1 MAHIIHGLICCL
13 CKSDRFFSLHF
24 LESHQSLSVKS
35 KLVSDLLLFQKAQ
48 SEREAFLDLHYEHAH
63 SDVTFIFNVV
73 LEPSRVERLPGIDE
87 ILGQADVSGGPC
99 DGNLTL

>member
-1 MAHIIHGLICCL
+1 MT
-13 CKSDRFFSLHF
+13 
-24 LESHQSLSVKS
+24 HQSLSVKT
-35 KLVSDLLLFQKAQ
+35 KLVSDLLLFQIAQ

-87 ILGQADVSGGPC
+87 ILGQADVSRGPC